1 MSNNEKNL
9 TSFEQELLKNLN
21 TRAAKI
27 LKIEEISKSY
37 KMPIDMN
44 FIYEMDEESLDNT
57 VELFM
62 NMKSS
67 ADYRNKK

>member
-9 TSFEQELLKNLN
+9 TAFEQELLKNLN

-37 KMPIDMN
+37 KMPIDIN
-44 FIYEMDEESLDNT
+44 FLHEMDEESLDNT

>member
-44 FIYEMDEESLDNT
+44 FIYEMDEDTLNNT
-57 VELFM
+57 LELYM

-67 ADYRNKK
+67 ADYRNKE

>member
-9 TSFEQELLKNLN
+9 TAFEQELLKNLN

-37 KMPIDMN
+37 KMPIDIN
-44 FIYEMDEESLDNT
+44 FLHEMDEDTLDDT
-57 VELFM
+57 IELYM

-67 ADYRNKK
+67 SEYRNKE

>member
-44 FIYEMDEESLDNT
+44 FIYEMDEDSLNNT
-57 VELFM
+57 LELYM

-67 ADYRNKK
+67 ADYRNKE

>member
-1 MSNNEKNL
+1 MSNNEKSL

-44 FIYEMDEESLDNT
+44 FIYEMDEDTLNNT
-57 VELFM
+57 LELYM

-67 ADYRNKK
+67 ADYRNKE

>member
-27 LKIEEISKSY
+27 LKIEETSKSY

-44 FIYEMDEESLDNT
+44 FIYEMDEDSLNNT
-57 VELFM
+57 LELYM

-67 ADYRNKK
+67 ADYRNKE

>member
-27 LKIEEISKSY
+27 LKIEEISKSC

-44 FIYEMDEESLDNT
+44 FIYEMDEDTLNNA

-67 ADYRNKK
+67 TDYRNKE

>member
-9 TSFEQELLKNLN
+9 TAFEQELLKNLN

-37 KMPIDMN
+37 KMPIDIN
-44 FIYEMDEESLDNT
+44 FLHEMDEDTLDDT
-57 VELFM
+57 VELYM

-67 ADYRNKK
+67 SEYRNKE

>member
-1 MSNNEKNL
+1 MNKNNL

-37 KMPIDMN
+37 KMPIDIN
-44 FIYEMDEESLDNT
+44 FLHEMDEETLDNT

-67 ADYRNKK
+67 ADYRNKE